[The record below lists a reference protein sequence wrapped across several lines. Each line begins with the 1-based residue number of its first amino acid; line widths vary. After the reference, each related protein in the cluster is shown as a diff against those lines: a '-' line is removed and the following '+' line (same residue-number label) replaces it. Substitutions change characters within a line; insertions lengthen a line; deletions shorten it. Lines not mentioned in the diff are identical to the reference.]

1 MPLPII
7 PLHCYPCFHACHLAN
22 VPNTAHIEAL
32 GAAIMASNPLAWPQ
46 VDAFVGAVCAW
57 GGYAGI
63 AGRVREN
70 NAQAKIIGAF
80 SSARDELANGHIL
93 QALSAVRGLHS
104 LGKISFASKHL
115 RMLSPV
121 QCGVLD
127 ALVVGAGFGYDDI
140 PASFGIYC
148 SHCSNQARLL
158 NEAGILTRDGRLWN
172 AGSVDMAVFAW
183 IRNRNGDWN
192 CDCGCI
198 GEEEPVTGHTRPI
211 ESGQLGGP
219 PASVRTEREF
229 PDSDGLCD
237 HQIVNHK
244 YGIHFEPNVIAG
256 DLNNA
261 SLLNLRSGEHGLKDR
276 RLLLEFFRL
285 ESKECKISCRVRVAD
300 PRFDELLRIAL
311 AANCPQKQR
320 GVNREHPT
328 ESIFVYELGKIQPGH
343 DLAAIKKFTCNPEA
357 SYQKFLRHLPEA
369 LRLPLK
375 RA

>member
-22 VPNTAHIEAL
+22 VPNTARIEGL
-32 GAAIMASNPLAWPQ
+32 GAAIMEPKPLAWPQ

-63 AGRVREN
+63 AGRVRKN
-70 NAQAKIIGAF
+70 NAQAEIIGAF
-80 SSARDELANGHIL
+80 SSAREELANGHIL
-93 QALSAVRGLHS
+93 QALSAVMGLHS
-104 LGKISFASKHL
+104 LGQISFASKHL

-127 ALVVGAGFGYDDI
+127 ALVVGAGFGYHDI

-158 NEAGILTRDGRLWN
+158 NEAGIVTRDGRRWN
-172 AGSVDMAVFAW
+172 AGAVDMAVFAW

-192 CDCGCI
+192 CECGCI
-198 GEEEPVTGHTRPI
+198 GEEEPATENTRPV

-219 PASVRTEREF
+219 PAGVRTEREF
-229 PDSDGLCD
+229 PDSDGLCE
-237 HQIVNHK
+237 HRIVNHIS
-244 YGIHFEPNVIAG
+244 GIHFEPNVIAG

-261 SLLNLRSGEHGLKDR
+261 RRLNLPLGEHGLEYR

-285 ESKECKISCRVRVAD
+285 ASGNCKISCRVRVAD
-300 PRFDELLRIAL
+300 PRFQQLCQVAGEAE
-311 AANCPQKQR
+311 CPQKLR
-320 GVNREHPT
+320 GVTEKHPT
-328 ESIFVYELGKIQPGH
+328 ESIFVYSLGKIKPGH
-343 DLAAIKKFTCNPEA
+343 ELSAIKNFTCNPEA
-357 SYQKFLRHLPEA
+357 SYRKFLKHLPDA
-369 LRLPLK
+369 LRLP
-375 RA
+375 

>member
-22 VPNTAHIEAL
+22 VPNTAHIERL
-32 GAAIMASNPLAWPQ
+32 GAAIMAPNPLAWPQ

-80 SSARDELANGHIL
+80 SGARDELANGHIL

-172 AGSVDMAVFAW
+172 AGAVDMAVFAW
-183 IRNRNGDWN
+183 IRNRNGDWK
-192 CDCGCI
+192 CECGCI
-198 GEEEPVTGHTRPI
+198 GEEEPATGHTRPV

-219 PASVRTEREF
+219 PASVRTAHEI
-229 PDSDGLCD
+229 PDGDGLCE
-237 HQIVNHK
+237 HQIVNHIS
-244 YGIHFEPNVIAG
+244 GIHFEPNVIAG
-256 DLNNA
+256 ELNNA
-261 SLLNLRSGEHGLKDR
+261 RRLNLPLGEHGLKDR

-285 ESKECKISCRVRVAD
+285 ASGNCKISCRVRVAD
-300 PRFDELLRIAL
+300 PRFRQLRQIAVD
-311 AANCPQKQR
+311 ADCPQKQG
-320 GVNREHPT
+320 GVKKKHPT
-328 ESIFVYELGKIQPGH
+328 ESIFVYELEKIGLG
-343 DLAAIKKFTCNPEA
+343 DELTAIKNFTCNPKA
-357 SYQKFLRHLPEA
+357 WYKKFLSKLPEA
-369 LRLPLK
+369 LKLL
-375 RA
+375 